1 MDGKLVKRLVKRPSS
16 LSMLHLFIQ
25 DIAIEEFPAE
35 ADQSDT
41 ERDIN
46 LSHITLDIP
55 KGSIMPYNDHESIAG
70 E

>member
-1 MDGKLVKRLVKRPSS
+1 
-16 LSMLHLFIQ
+16 MLHLFIQ